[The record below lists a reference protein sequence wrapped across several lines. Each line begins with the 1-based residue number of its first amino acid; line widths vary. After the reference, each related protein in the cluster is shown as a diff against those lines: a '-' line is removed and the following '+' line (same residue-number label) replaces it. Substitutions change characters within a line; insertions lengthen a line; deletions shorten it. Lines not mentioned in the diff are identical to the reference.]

1 MECRVCGKTLD
12 PDDRFCSQC
21 GTQLAEEQ
29 PQGRFRPLF
38 QKSQDPSSAFAS
50 YVRPFLIAGLLFC
63 LGLVAVA
70 GIISLIGNLLQSK

>member
-12 PDDRFCSQC
+12 PDDRFCSNC
-21 GTQLAEEQ
+21 GTALVEEQ

-38 QKSQDPSSAFAS
+38 QKTQDPASAFAS